1 MKDLVVIFNYP
12 ESDWGPD
19 LACFHLVG
27 EDIDGNKLIDAINN
41 ARATINYEEYPHGC
55 FVTDAICDIVAKQL
69 RVTWDYMAVAGTYHI
84 QEAQ

>member
-1 MKDLVVIFNYP
+1 MKDMVVIFNYP

-19 LACFHLVG
+19 LACFHLIG
-27 EDIDGNKLIDAINN
+27 EDIDGNKLIDAIDKT
-41 ARATINYEEYPHGC
+41 RATINYKEYPHVA

-69 RVTWDYMAVAGTYHI
+69 GGTWDYMAVAGIYDI